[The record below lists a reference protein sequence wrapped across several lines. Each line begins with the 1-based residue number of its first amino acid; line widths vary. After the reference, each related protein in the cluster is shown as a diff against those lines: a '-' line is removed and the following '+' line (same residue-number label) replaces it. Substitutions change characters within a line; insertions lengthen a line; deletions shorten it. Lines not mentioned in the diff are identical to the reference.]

1 MKLNAY
7 ARLLASNDVI
17 APPSSFG
24 PENSADLGERQKTS
38 FDQRQDDTIDEKVE
52 SAYTPAF
59 KPDGDSADVM
69 YATTEGDEPEI
80 ESDGTQSELEK
91 PSKLTAALSTL
102 SFLINADSTAMTENP
117 FPVVH
122 DYPPAEQGASS
133 THDNGMQLESAPS
146 PVEMMQVARS
156 THGMDVL
163 SLVENQPDNPDLVSA
178 NKDDGAMMHMVKEVG
193 HGIDEFGEGAAETI
207 ARLLASVDPGST
219 ANDNLNPAPDI
230 TYPKT
235 DGYLAA
241 DAEEVEADINPSMFG
256 NGTQPLG
263 GIGG

>member
-7 ARLLASNDVI
+7 ERLLASNEVI

-24 PENSADLGERQKTS
+24 PENATDLGERQKVS
-38 FDQRQDDTIDEKVE
+38 FDQRQDNSIDEKIE

-69 YATTEGDEPEI
+69 YATAEEDEAEI
-80 ESDGTQSELEK
+80 ESGGAQGELEQ
-91 PSKLTAALSTL
+91 PSKLIATLSTL
-102 SFLINADSTAMTENP
+102 SFLVNADSTAMTENP

-122 DYPPAEQGASS
+122 DYPPAEHGASS
-133 THDNGMQLESAPS
+133 THDNGMMLESAPS
-146 PVEMMQVARS
+146 PVDMMQTARS
-156 THGMDVL
+156 THGMDAL
-163 SLVENQPDNPDLVSA
+163 PLVENQGDNPDLVSA
-178 NKDDGAMMHMVKEVG
+178 NKDKGG
-193 HGIDEFGEGAAETI
+193 FTHGGMEETI

-219 ANDNLNPAPDI
+219 ANDNLNPYPDK
-230 TYPKT
+230 TYPST

-241 DAEEVEADINPSMFG
+241 EVEEVEADINPAMFG

-263 GIGG
+263 GMGG